1 MKTCSQSDVEAVD
14 QRRVEDAIESSQQRL
29 WDEDRLLLR
38 LDAHERSI
46 CFRLATY
53 LAEQFPEFDVDCEYN
68 RNHAEGNYQK
78 RVRNTELIDLVKR
91 QRPRLGNEDGL
102 MILPDIIVHI
112 RDKPMNLLVIEAKK
126 TSSQIPEDKDLL
138 KLQALKEELGYR
150 FARFIKF
157 DVGPEITSPGIA
169 DRRIGVSQQILTRQH
184 LAFWHVEVTRGN
196 DFIKQRLFK

>member
-1 MKTCSQSDVEAVD
+1 
-14 QRRVEDAIESSQQRL
+14 
-29 WDEDRLLLR
+29 
-38 LDAHERSI
+38 
-46 CFRLATY
+46 
-53 LAEQFPEFDVDCEYN
+53 DCEYN
-68 RNHAEGNYQK
+68 RNHAEENYQK

-112 RDKPMNLLVIEAKK
+112 RDKPMNLLVVEAKK

-157 DVGPEITSPGIA
+157 DVGPKITSPGITES
-169 DRRIGVSQQILTRQH
+169 R
-184 LAFWHVEVTRGN
+184 
-196 DFIKQRLFK
+196 FI

>member
-1 MKTCSQSDVEAVD
+1 MKMLSEDEFNAVD
-14 QRRVEDAIESSQQRL
+14 QDRVELAIQIAQDQL
-29 WDEDRLLLR
+29 WKQDQSLLI

-46 CFRLATY
+46 CFRLAVY

-68 RNHAEGNYQK
+68 RNHAEESYQK
-78 RVRNTELIDLVKR
+78 RVRNTELIDFVER

-112 RDKPMNLLVIEAKK
+112 RDKPMNLLVVEAKK
-126 TSSQIPEDKDLL
+126 ISSQIPEDKDLL

-157 DVGPEITSPGIA
+157 DVGSKITSPGVA
-169 DRRIGVSQQILTRQH
+169 ESRFV
-184 LAFWHVEVTRGN
+184 
-196 DFIKQRLFK
+196 